1 MLVIGNSL
9 QEILSTERQS
19 RLLLV
24 GLLLVTLVMLLG
36 VSKLQF
42 NDDYKSLFKTDRNE
56 YQELEKFLNRFPADD
71 QELVIL
77 FRSQKILAEP
87 TIQQL
92 HDVVE
97 KIENIP
103 DIESLFSLFSIPKQ
117 NSSIRKIEP
126 LLSMDSMEMNH
137 EASMLAIA
145 AHPMVKNKLLSED
158 GRLTIAIGIL
168 ENDQVSYD
176 QISQV
181 IEQIHAITA
190 DAGDGEVLEVFVTG
204 NAAIRVALKSQSTR
218 DQILLNSIGG
228 LLAFSITLFLF
239 RSFKLSL
246 IITAGPLI
254 GVIWTLGCM
263 GFLGSKLNVINQM
276 ISPLVMVIGFTDAIH
291 LMFAV
296 QRRRIQGHSRI
307 TASIAAVKDVG
318 LACMLTSITTAIG
331 FAVLIVTDSTVIHE
345 LALHASLGVLLTF
358 IAVVIFIPS
367 SAVYLED
374 DVVVNS
380 RRLDIT
386 LTDNRIFNK
395 VLVVIGENAVVLVS
409 VGIILTAV
417 VVYQAQQLTTD
428 FKFRENLPKDHE
440 VSEAMRLA
448 DQHLNGIQPL
458 NIVIRPNNG
467 GVIASAQALE
477 YIERI
482 QTELAEQFGLSNSI
496 SVVDL
501 LKVIPGASEDLSL
514 QFPRLVYLPSKLV
527 ERFYHEKSE
536 TAVILLRLP
545 DNGSTLQLEIIQQL
559 EKKLM
564 QLNGDNDQFSLKLQ
578 GIALAAAKGSV
589 DMIQDLLISILSAVA
604 IIFFVLSLFLK
615 SIKLGLISFLPNILP
630 LASVAAILAVN
641 ELPLQYATIMVFTIC
656 LGIIV
661 DDGIHMIVRYQKEF
675 QQVKSVTLAVHRT
688 LQAVAPV
695 LLVTTMILLAGFIS
709 MLTSSTEVIVRMG
722 YLSCMALIMALLAD
736 LVLLPSLIIAAGS
749 KDSVQ
754 DCVEE
759 QL

>member
-1 MLVIGNSL
+1 MIGNSL
-9 QEILSTERQS
+9 QEFFSTVRQC

-24 GLLLVTLVMLLG
+24 GLAVITLVMLLG
-36 VSKLQF
+36 VAKLQF
-42 NDDYKSLFKTDRNE
+42 NDDYKSLFKTDRIE
-56 YQELEKFLNRFPADD
+56 YQALEEFLNTFPADD

-77 FRSQKILAEP
+77 FRSDKILTEP
-87 TIQQL
+87 TIHQL
-92 HDVVE
+92 HSVVE
-97 KIENIP
+97 KIENSP
-103 DIESLFSLFSIPKQ
+103 AIESLFSIFSIPKQ

-126 LLSMDSMEMNH
+126 LLSVDSMEENL
-137 EASMLAIA
+137 EASLAAIGV
-145 AHPMVKNKLLSED
+145 HPMVKNKLLSED
-158 GRLTIAIGIL
+158 GSLTLAIGIL
-168 ENDQVSYD
+168 EEGYDRHD

-181 IEQIHAITA
+181 IDHIHTITA
-190 DAGDGEVLEVFVTG
+190 QADGGAGLAVFVTG

-228 LLAFSITLFLF
+228 FLAFSITLFLF
-239 RSFKLSL
+239 RSLRLSM
-246 IITAGPLI
+246 IITAGPLL
-254 GVIWTLGCM
+254 GVIWTLGFM
-263 GFLGSKLNVINQM
+263 GFMGSKLNVINQM

-296 QRRRIQGHSRI
+296 QRRRIQGFSRVG
-307 TASIAAVKDVG
+307 ASIGAVKDVG

-331 FAVLIVTDSTVIHE
+331 FAVLITTDSTVIHE
-345 LALHASLGVLLTF
+345 LALHASIGVLLTF
-358 IAVVIFIPS
+358 IAVVIFIPA
-367 SAVYLED
+367 SAVFLED

-386 LTDNRIFNK
+386 LADNRVLKK
-395 VLVVIGENAVVLVS
+395 VLLVIGDNAAVVVS
-409 VGIILTAV
+409 VGVILTAI

-428 FKFRENLPKDHE
+428 FQFRENLPQDHE

-458 NIVIRPNNG
+458 NIVIQSKNE
-467 GVIASAQALE
+467 GVMESPQAVEL
-477 YIERI
+477 I
-482 QTELAEQFGLSNSI
+482 QRVQADLAEQFGLKNSI

-501 LKVIPGASEDLSL
+501 LRVLPGASEDLSL
-514 QFPRLVYLPSKLV
+514 QFSRLVYLPEKLV
-527 ERFYHEKSE
+527 RRFYHEPSGE
-536 TAVILLRLP
+536 AVILVRLP
-545 DNGSTLQLEIIQQL
+545 DNSSNQQLEKIQQL
-559 EKKLM
+559 EKKLA
-564 QLNGDNDQFSLKLQ
+564 QLNAASDQFSLDLQ
-578 GIALAAAKGSV
+578 GISLAAAKGSV

-630 LASVAAILAVN
+630 LASVAALLVIN
-641 ELPLQYATIMVFTIC
+641 DQPLQYATIMVFTIC

-688 LQAVAPV
+688 LQAIAPV
-695 LLVTTMILLAGFIS
+695 LLVTTLILLAGFVS

-736 LVLLPSLIIAAGS
+736 LVLLPSLIIATS
-749 KDSVQ
+749 PKDSVQ
-754 DCVEE
+754 DCVKE

>member
-1 MLVIGNSL
+1 MIGNSL
-9 QEILSTERQS
+9 QELFSTARQS
-19 RLLLV
+19 RLLLG
-24 GLLLVTLVMLLG
+24 GLAVVTLVMLLG
-36 VSKLQF
+36 VAKLQF
-42 NDDYKSLFKTDRNE
+42 NDDYKSLFKTDRIE
-56 YQELEKFLNRFPADD
+56 YQALEEFLNTFPADD

-77 FRSQKILAEP
+77 FRSDKILTEP
-87 TIQQL
+87 TIRQL
-92 HDVVE
+92 HSVVE
-97 KIENIP
+97 KIENSP
-103 DIESLFSLFSIPKQ
+103 AIESLFSIFSIPKQ
-117 NSSIRKIEP
+117 NASIRKIEP
-126 LLSMDSMEMNH
+126 LLSVDSMEENL
-137 EASMLAIA
+137 EASLAAIGV
-145 AHPMVKNKLLSED
+145 HPMVKNKLLSED
-158 GRLTIAIGIL
+158 GSLTIAIGIL
-168 ENDQVSYD
+168 EEGYDRHD

-181 IEQIHAITA
+181 IDHIHTITA
-190 DAGDGEVLEVFVTG
+190 QADDGAGLEVFVTG

-228 LLAFSITLFLF
+228 FLAFSITLFLF
-239 RSFKLSL
+239 RSFRLSM

-254 GVIWTLGCM
+254 GVIWTLGFM
-263 GFLGSKLNVINQM
+263 GFMGSKLNVINQM

-296 QRRRIQGHSRI
+296 QRRRIQGLSRVR
-307 TASIAAVKDVG
+307 ASIGAVKDVG

-358 IAVVIFIPS
+358 IAVVIFIPA
-367 SAVYLED
+367 SAVFLED

-386 LTDNRIFNK
+386 LADNRVLKK
-395 VLVVIGENAVVLVS
+395 VLLVIGGNAAVVVS
-409 VGIILTAV
+409 VGIILTAIA
-417 VVYQAQQLTTD
+417 VYQAQQLTTD
-428 FKFRENLPKDHE
+428 FQFRENLPKDHE

-458 NIVIRPNNG
+458 NIVIQSKNG
-467 GVIASAQALE
+467 GVMESPQAVEL
-477 YIERI
+477 I
-482 QTELAEQFGLSNSI
+482 QRVQADLAEQFGLKNSI

-501 LKVIPGASEDLSL
+501 LRVLPGASVDLSL
-514 QFPRLVYLPSKLV
+514 QFSRLVYLPNKLV
-527 ERFYHEKSE
+527 KRFYHEPSGE
-536 TAVILLRLP
+536 ALILVRLP
-545 DNGSTLQLEIIQQL
+545 DNGSNQQLETIRQL
-559 EKKLM
+559 EKKLA
-564 QLNGDNDQFSLKLQ
+564 QLNAASDQFSLNLQ
-578 GIALAAAKGSV
+578 GISLAAAKGSV
-589 DMIQDLLISILSAVA
+589 DMIRDLLISILSAVA

-630 LASVAAILAVN
+630 LASVAALLVIN
-641 ELPLQYATIMVFTIC
+641 DQPLQYATIMVFTIC

-688 LQAVAPV
+688 LQAIAPV
-695 LLVTTMILLAGFIS
+695 LLVTTLILLAGFVS

-736 LVLLPSLIIAAGS
+736 LVLLPSLIIATS
-749 KDSVQ
+749 PKDSVQ